1 LLEYLYENL
10 GKHGLLNYVF
20 TVILLL
26 PEEVD
31 NYKVVIEEKK
41 RESLLGYLRGVQGRV
56 LEEVDVVAEQ
66 HWEKKTIRRA
76 TLLDCFSN
84 WI

>member
-41 RESLLGYLRGVQGRV
+41 RESLLGYLRGG
-56 LEEVDVVAEQ
+56 AG
-66 HWEKKTIRRA
+66 
-76 TLLDCFSN
+76 
-84 WI
+84 